1 MHASPRS
8 PHDPTSPGAPGL
20 SSHGTPPVAPHE
32 QPQALR
38 LVADV
43 LGAVRAHWRVAVLF
57 FVVANAAVLAGIMLC
72 PRSYVSE
79 AKFRVN
85 PGRETSSLDP
95 TATAGS
101 SQISLSQTNR
111 EQDLNTAVDVLNS
124 RAVLAYAVERIGP
137 EPILQGYVPA
147 EGEVADDGGGALD
160 PEAAGVDPGPLAAL
174 GLSDPVSRFEK
185 AVEALG
191 QMTEVVSNKKS
202 DVISVSVEAE
212 KPGLAQ
218 RICAEIVAGFR
229 QKYTDASEIEGSSAF
244 FAEKANEAKA
254 DLDRTASLLA
264 EELNALGIS
273 TVDGRRQQLQ
283 EELSRLSGEEMD
295 RRKALEG
302 TLAEAAGYERVLAE
316 TPQTIDAGQTSNQA
330 TGAPDALRKEIAD
343 LAARREKIV
352 RETSAKAPGAVRLE
366 REIAAAEQLLA
377 GLSAESDQTTTAANP
392 VWQELTK
399 SRLTAQAK
407 AEGLR
412 AELAAIR
419 SQWDAARSAVAE
431 LNKRESR
438 ILALQTERDES
449 AKSLAKYVQNRE
461 LTKVADEMG
470 AQRISSVNVFQEPS
484 FNAKPVAPKKR
495 LIALAGLAFA
505 GFGALGLCL
514 ALEYRRL
521 FFPNEEDALAPA
533 AAYGGNGWADAA
545 ENGAPAAPAVGYGN
559 GRPAPAYAAPSGF
572 EPSAPPSLT
581 ADRPR

>member
-1 MHASPRS
+1 MHASSRS
-8 PHDPTSPGAPGL
+8 PHDPASLSPP
-20 SSHGTPPVAPHE
+20 HGDSQVDSHE

-43 LGAVRAHWRVAVLF
+43 LGAVRAHWRVAALF

-85 PGRETSSLDP
+85 PGRETASLDP
-95 TATAGS
+95 SVTAGS
-101 SQISLSQTNR
+101 NQISLSQTNR

-124 RAVLAYAVERIGP
+124 RAVLAYAVRRIGP
-137 EPILQGYVPA
+137 EPILEGYVPA
-147 EGEVADDGGGALD
+147 EDEVADDVGDALD
-160 PEAAGVDPGPLAAL
+160 PEAARIDPGPLAAL

-185 AVEALG
+185 AVQAVGE
-191 QMTEVVSNKKS
+191 MMEVISNKKS

-212 KPGLAQ
+212 KPALAQ

-229 QKYTDASEIEGSSAF
+229 QKYTDASEIEGSSEF
-244 FAEKANEAKA
+244 FAEKADEAKA
-254 DLDRTASLLA
+254 DLDRTAALLA

-273 TVDGRRQQLQ
+273 TVEGRRQQLQ
-283 EELSRLSGEEMD
+283 EELSRLSAEEMD

-302 TLAEAAGYERVLAE
+302 TLAEVAGYERVLAD
-316 TPQTIDAGQTSNQA
+316 TPQTIDAGKMSNPA
-330 TGAPDALRKEIAD
+330 TGAPDTLRKEIAD
-343 LAARREKIV
+343 LEARREKIV

-366 REIAAAEQLLA
+366 REIAAAERLLED
-377 GLSAESDQTTTAANP
+377 LTAESDQTTTAANP
-392 VWQELTK
+392 VWQDLTK

-419 SQWDAARSAVAE
+419 SQLDAARQAVAE
-431 LNKRESR
+431 LNERESR

-470 AQRISSVNVFQEPS
+470 AQRISSVNVFQEPTFS
-484 FNAKPVAPKKR
+484 AKPVAPKKR
-495 LIALAGLAFA
+495 LIALAGLVFA

-514 ALEYRRL
+514 ALEYRRV
-521 FFPNEEDALAPA
+521 FFPDGHDVSA
-533 AAYGGNGWADAA
+533 AAHAGNGWADPSAVA
-545 ENGAPAAPAVGYGN
+545 APAAAAGYGGGN
-559 GRPAPAYAAPSGF
+559 GRPAPAFAAPAGL
-572 EPSAPPSLT
+572 EPSAPSSLAT
-581 ADRPR
+581 DRPR